1 MSSRNPARNV
11 VAARLGGHHLDGELW
26 YLAEPRRTVD
36 QDGELQPAVTQQIQ
50 SVLDAGHGTVAGY
63 GNVLVVYGPW
73 LRRHVA
79 RQAAANWGD
88 QVRHPEPAVT
98 LLFG

>member
-1 MSSRNPARNV
+1 M
-11 VAARLGGHHLDGELW
+11 AARLGGHHLDGELW

-36 QDGELQPAVTQQIQ
+36 QDCELQPAVTQQIQ
-50 SVLDAGHGTVAGY
+50 SGLDAGHGTVAGY

-79 RQAAANWGD
+79 RRAAANWGD